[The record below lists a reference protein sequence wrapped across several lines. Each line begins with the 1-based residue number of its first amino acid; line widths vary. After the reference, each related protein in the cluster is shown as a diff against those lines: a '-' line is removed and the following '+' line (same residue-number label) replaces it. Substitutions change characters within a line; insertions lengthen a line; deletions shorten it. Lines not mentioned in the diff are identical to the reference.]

1 MSVRFLLGASGSGKS
16 RQIYNEI
23 IQASIK
29 EPERNFYLI
38 VPEQYTMEAQRE
50 LVTMHPAGGMM
61 NIDAIGMN
69 RLAYRVF
76 DELGIST
83 GQVLEDFGKSM
94 LIKKILCEQQD
105 TLHVYGS
112 YYDKLGF
119 VDEMKSMMSEIFQ
132 YNIKQDT
139 IDEIMEQ
146 IPEDSVVAG
155 KMQDIRHIYEE
166 FEAFAGE
173 RYIVAEQLV
182 ELLTRHVGQSKLV
195 CGSSLYFDGFTGFT
209 PVQLELV
216 EKLMT
221 CADDLTF
228 SFTLDDRDQKYEHIK
243 DYELFYLTKT
253 TIKKLTEAAAAA
265 GVEIESPVVLPGTIN
280 YRLGENR
287 ELFFLERNLFRS
299 PYQKWK
305 QPLERIHLTATG
317 DAQDEI
323 VFVASTIRRLVRE
336 KGYRYKDIAIVAG
349 DLEQASHIYERVMDE
364 YEIPVFIDA
373 NACLKAN
380 PCAETIRSVLA
391 VLADDFS
398 YDSVFR
404 FLKAGMTDLSFED
417 IELLENYALKRGVR
431 GYSRWN
437 RAVSENYEKTS
448 PVNIEEIR
456 QAFMKM
462 FGDIRKVFAD
472 KKAVTKDY
480 VEALYDFLLQIHMYE
495 KLEARKN
502 ELYEENRINEGDAYG
517 QIFEKTVR
525 LFDKIAELLGDTKMS
540 VKEFYEIVD
549 TGLSD
554 IEVGVVPPTVDR
566 VLIGDITRSRLNHI
580 KVLFFTS
587 VNDGIVPKAPK
598 KGRILSDRDRDILS
612 DCGLELAPSDKQNSY
627 IEQFYIY
634 TILTKPSDHLYI
646 SYHKLSA
653 SLESMRPSYL
663 LGRIS
668 SIFPSLQAEEYDAA
682 SCMPDTVNR
691 SLRRILRAEDSED
704 AESRILTRIL
714 TEKGFAGELTAIYKG
729 RTYRNVAEQL
739 PPETIALLY
748 GRYLHASVSK
758 LELYARCGFAY
769 FLKYGLRLKEREM
782 YQVDVRNVGVILHSV
797 MEGLFKQVRDTR
809 NNDWENFPEDERM
822 LMVTELVNRA
832 AEESAGDFFEDNAR
846 NAYMLQM
853 IERMAQTSAGMLQKH
868 IRLGSMKPGML
879 EKTFD
884 SAKDEVGSYL
894 FELPN
899 QIQMSI
905 NGKIDRVDVEEED
918 GTVYIKV
925 IDYKSSTRK
934 LSLEEVLNGEQLQ
947 LVTYSAIAYEIEKM
961 IYPDKN
967 IQIAGLLYYSFDDPV
982 IEIESSEIDTGTEQP
997 EFSDQEKLDAE
1008 RMEKMKLQGFVNE
1021 SPAVIQ
1027 KMDHTCNQS
1036 LPVKLDKNGD
1046 IKKSENV
1053 VSADQIRTIM
1063 ELTRENI
1070 EELGSQIAKGKIAIE
1085 PYKKKMTDLGN
1096 SLMHGDISI
1105 KPYEYEG
1112 RKPCEYCEF
1121 KNICHFDVKNGGNQY
1136 RRPDN
1141 EKLKR
1146 YREE

>member
-146 IPEDSVVAG
+146 IPENSVVAG

-265 GVEIESPVVLPGTIN
+265 GMEIESPVVLPGTIN

-349 DLEQASHIYERVMDE
+349 DLEQASNIYERVMDE

-448 PVNIEEIR
+448 PVNVEEIR

-472 KKAVTKDY
+472 KKAATKDY

-691 SLRRILRAEDSED
+691 SLRRILRTEEDDSED

-714 TEKGFAGELTAIYKG
+714 TEKGFTRELTAIYKG

-925 IDYKSSTRK
+925 IDYKSSARK
-934 LSLEEVLNGEQLQ
+934 LSLEEILNGEQLQ

-982 IEIESSEIDTGTEQP
+982 IEIESSEIDTDTEQP

-1070 EELGSQIAKGKIAIE
+1070 EELGSQIAEGKIAIE
-1085 PYKKKMTDLGN
+1085 PYKNKSNTGCD
-1096 SLMHGDISI
+1096 
-1105 KPYEYEG
+1105 
-1112 RKPCEYCEF
+1112 YCEF

>member
-105 TLHVYGS
+105 TLQVYGS

-448 PVNIEEIR
+448 PVNVEEIR

-525 LFDKIAELLGDTKMS
+525 LFDKIEELLGDTKMS

-566 VLIGDITRSRLNHI
+566 VLFGDITRSRLNHI

-668 SIFPSLQAEEYDAA
+668 SIFASLQAEEYDAA

-691 SLRRILRAEDSED
+691 SLRRILRTEEDDSED

-714 TEKGFAGELTAIYKG
+714 TEKGFARELTAIYKG

-982 IEIESSEIDTGTEQP
+982 IEIESSEIDTDTEQP

-1070 EELGSQIAKGKIAIE
+1070 EELGSQIAEGKIAIE
-1085 PYKKKMTDLGN
+1085 PYKNKSNTGCD
-1096 SLMHGDISI
+1096 
-1105 KPYEYEG
+1105 
-1112 RKPCEYCEF
+1112 YCEF

>member
-299 PYQKWK
+299 PYRKWK

-448 PVNIEEIR
+448 PVNVEEIR

-462 FGDIRKVFAD
+462 FGDIRKAFAD
-472 KKAVTKDY
+472 KKAATKDY

-704 AESRILTRIL
+704 AEGRILTRIL
-714 TEKGFAGELTAIYKG
+714 TEKGFAGELTAIYRG

-748 GRYLHASVSK
+748 GRYLHVSVSK

-832 AEESAGDFFEDNAR
+832 AEEAAGDFFEDNAR

-899 QIQMSI
+899 QIRMSI

-925 IDYKSSTRK
+925 IDYKSSARK
-934 LSLEEVLNGEQLQ
+934 LSLEEILNGEQLQ

-961 IYPDKN
+961 IYPDKD
-967 IQIAGLLYYSFDDPV
+967 IQVAGLLYYSFDDPV
-982 IEIESSEIDTGTEQP
+982 IEIESSEIDTDTEQP

-1070 EELGSQIAKGKIAIE
+1070 EEFGSQIAEGKIAIE
-1085 PYKKKMTDLGN
+1085 PYKNKSNTGCD
-1096 SLMHGDISI
+1096 
-1105 KPYEYEG
+1105 
-1112 RKPCEYCEF
+1112 YCEF

>member
-105 TLHVYGS
+105 TLQVYGS

-166 FEAFAGE
+166 FEVFAGE

-448 PVNIEEIR
+448 PVNVEEIR

-462 FGDIRKVFAD
+462 FEDIRKVFAD

-502 ELYEENRINEGDAYG
+502 ELYEENRISEGDAYG

-646 SYHKLSA
+646 SYHKLST

-691 SLRRILRAEDSED
+691 SLRRILRTEEDDSED

-714 TEKGFAGELTAIYKG
+714 TEKGFARELTAIYKG
-729 RTYRNVAEQL
+729 RAYRNVAEQL

-982 IEIESSEIDTGTEQP
+982 IEIESSEIDTDTEQP

-1027 KMDHTCNQS
+1027 RMDHTCNQS

-1053 VSADQIRTIM
+1053 VSTDQIRTIM

-1070 EELGSQIAKGKIAIE
+1070 EELGSQIAEGKIAIE
-1085 PYKKKMTDLGN
+1085 PYKNKSNTGCD
-1096 SLMHGDISI
+1096 
-1105 KPYEYEG
+1105 
-1112 RKPCEYCEF
+1112 YCEF

>member
-105 TLHVYGS
+105 TLQVYGS

-253 TIKKLTEAAAAA
+253 TIKKLTEAAAVA

-336 KGYRYKDIAIVAG
+336 EGYRYKDIAIVAG

-431 GYSRWN
+431 GYNRWN

-448 PVNIEEIR
+448 PVNVEEIR

-502 ELYEENRINEGDAYG
+502 ELYEENRISEGDAYG

-691 SLRRILRAEDSED
+691 SLRRILRAEEDDSED

-714 TEKGFAGELTAIYKG
+714 TEKGFARELTAIYKG

-982 IEIESSEIDTGTEQP
+982 IEIESSEIDTDTEQP
-997 EFSDQEKLDAE
+997 EFSNQEKLDAE

-1070 EELGSQIAKGKIAIE
+1070 EELGSQIAEGKIAIE
-1085 PYKKKMTDLGN
+1085 PYKNKSNTGCD
-1096 SLMHGDISI
+1096 
-1105 KPYEYEG
+1105 
-1112 RKPCEYCEF
+1112 YCEF

>member
-146 IPEDSVVAG
+146 IPENSVVAG

-265 GVEIESPVVLPGTIN
+265 GMEIESPVVLPGTIN

-668 SIFPSLQAEEYDAA
+668 NIFPSLQAEEYDAA

-1070 EELGSQIAKGKIAIE
+1070 EELGSQIAEGKIAIE
-1085 PYKKKMTDLGN
+1085 PYKNKSNTGCD
-1096 SLMHGDISI
+1096 
-1105 KPYEYEG
+1105 
-1112 RKPCEYCEF
+1112 YCEF

>member
-349 DLEQASHIYERVMDE
+349 DLEQASHIYERVMNE

-587 VNDGIVPKAPK
+587 VNDGIVSKAPK

-668 SIFPSLQAEEYDAA
+668 NIFPSLQAEEYDAA

-1085 PYKKKMTDLGN
+1085 PYKNKSNTGCD
-1096 SLMHGDISI
+1096 
-1105 KPYEYEG
+1105 
-1112 RKPCEYCEF
+1112 YCEF

>member
-1070 EELGSQIAKGKIAIE
+1070 EELGSQIAEGKIAIE
-1085 PYKKKMTDLGN
+1085 PYKNKSNTGCD
-1096 SLMHGDISI
+1096 
-1105 KPYEYEG
+1105 
-1112 RKPCEYCEF
+1112 YCEF

>member
-349 DLEQASHIYERVMDE
+349 DLEQASHIYERVMNE

-580 KVLFFTS
+580 MVLFFTS

-668 SIFPSLQAEEYDAA
+668 NIFPSLQAEEYDAA

-1070 EELGSQIAKGKIAIE
+1070 EELGSQIAEGKIAIE
-1085 PYKKKMTDLGN
+1085 PYKNKSNTGCD
-1096 SLMHGDISI
+1096 
-1105 KPYEYEG
+1105 
-1112 RKPCEYCEF
+1112 YCEF

>member
-1 MSVRFLLGASGSGKS
+1 M
-16 RQIYNEI
+16 
-23 IQASIK
+23 
-29 EPERNFYLI
+29 
-38 VPEQYTMEAQRE
+38 
-50 LVTMHPAGGMM
+50 
-61 NIDAIGMN
+61 
-69 RLAYRVF
+69 
-76 DELGIST
+76 
-83 GQVLEDFGKSM
+83 
-94 LIKKILCEQQD
+94 
-105 TLHVYGS
+105 
-112 YYDKLGF
+112 
-119 VDEMKSMMSEIFQ
+119 
-132 YNIKQDT
+132 
-139 IDEIMEQ
+139 
-146 IPEDSVVAG
+146 
-155 KMQDIRHIYEE
+155 
-166 FEAFAGE
+166 
-173 RYIVAEQLV
+173 
-182 ELLTRHVGQSKLV
+182 
-195 CGSSLYFDGFTGFT
+195 
-209 PVQLELV
+209 
-216 EKLMT
+216 
-221 CADDLTF
+221 
-228 SFTLDDRDQKYEHIK
+228 
-243 DYELFYLTKT
+243 
-253 TIKKLTEAAAAA
+253 
-265 GVEIESPVVLPGTIN
+265 
-280 YRLGENR
+280 
-287 ELFFLERNLFRS
+287 
-299 PYQKWK
+299 
-305 QPLERIHLTATG
+305 
-317 DAQDEI
+317 
-323 VFVASTIRRLVRE
+323 
-336 KGYRYKDIAIVAG
+336 
-349 DLEQASHIYERVMDE
+349 
-364 YEIPVFIDA
+364 
-373 NACLKAN
+373 
-380 PCAETIRSVLA
+380 
-391 VLADDFS
+391 
-398 YDSVFR
+398 
-404 FLKAGMTDLSFED
+404 
-417 IELLENYALKRGVR
+417 
-431 GYSRWN
+431 
-437 RAVSENYEKTS
+437 
-448 PVNIEEIR
+448 
-456 QAFMKM
+456 
-462 FGDIRKVFAD
+462 
-472 KKAVTKDY
+472 
-480 VEALYDFLLQIHMYE
+480 
-495 KLEARKN
+495 
-502 ELYEENRINEGDAYG
+502 
-517 QIFEKTVR
+517 
-525 LFDKIAELLGDTKMS
+525 
-540 VKEFYEIVD
+540 
-549 TGLSD
+549 
-554 IEVGVVPPTVDR
+554 
-566 VLIGDITRSRLNHI
+566 
-580 KVLFFTS
+580 
-587 VNDGIVPKAPK
+587 
-598 KGRILSDRDRDILS
+598 
-612 DCGLELAPSDKQNSY
+612 
-627 IEQFYIY
+627 
-634 TILTKPSDHLYI
+634 
-646 SYHKLSA
+646 
-653 SLESMRPSYL
+653 
-663 LGRIS
+663 
-668 SIFPSLQAEEYDAA
+668 
-682 SCMPDTVNR
+682 
-691 SLRRILRAEDSED
+691 
-704 AESRILTRIL
+704 
-714 TEKGFAGELTAIYKG
+714 TEKGFARELTAIYKG

-982 IEIESSEIDTGTEQP
+982 IEIESSEIDTDTEQP

-1070 EELGSQIAKGKIAIE
+1070 EELGSQIAEGKIAIE
-1085 PYKKKMTDLGN
+1085 PYKNKSNTGCD
-1096 SLMHGDISI
+1096 
-1105 KPYEYEG
+1105 
-1112 RKPCEYCEF
+1112 YCEF

>member
-105 TLHVYGS
+105 TLQVYGS

-349 DLEQASHIYERVMDE
+349 DLEQASHIYERVMNE

-668 SIFPSLQAEEYDAA
+668 NIFPSLQAEEYDAA
-682 SCMPDTVNR
+682 SWMPDTVNR
-691 SLRRILRAEDSED
+691 SLRRILRAVDSED

-918 GTVYIKV
+918 GTVYIKG

-1085 PYKKKMTDLGN
+1085 PYKNKSNTGCD
-1096 SLMHGDISI
+1096 
-1105 KPYEYEG
+1105 
-1112 RKPCEYCEF
+1112 YCEF

>member
-105 TLHVYGS
+105 TLQVYGN

-336 KGYRYKDIAIVAG
+336 EGYRYKDIAIVAG

-448 PVNIEEIR
+448 PVNVEEIR

-612 DCGLELAPSDKQNSY
+612 GCGLELAPSDKQNSY

-691 SLRRILRAEDSED
+691 SLRRILWTEEDDSED

-714 TEKGFAGELTAIYKG
+714 TEKGFARELTAIYKG

-899 QIQMSI
+899 QIRMSI

-925 IDYKSSTRK
+925 IDYKSSARK

-982 IEIESSEIDTGTEQP
+982 IEIESSEIDTDTEQP

-1070 EELGSQIAKGKIAIE
+1070 EELGSQIAEGKIAIE
-1085 PYKKKMTDLGN
+1085 PYKNKSNTGCD
-1096 SLMHGDISI
+1096 
-1105 KPYEYEG
+1105 
-1112 RKPCEYCEF
+1112 YCEF

>member
-105 TLHVYGS
+105 TLQVYGS

-132 YNIKQDT
+132 YNIKRDT

-336 KGYRYKDIAIVAG
+336 EGYRYKDIAIVAG

-404 FLKAGMTDLSFED
+404 FLKAGMTDLTFED

-448 PVNIEEIR
+448 PVNVEEIR

-462 FGDIRKVFAD
+462 LGDIRKAFAD

-691 SLRRILRAEDSED
+691 SLRRILRTEEDDSED

-714 TEKGFAGELTAIYKG
+714 TEKGLARELTAIYKG

-899 QIQMSI
+899 QIRMSI

-982 IEIESSEIDTGTEQP
+982 IEIESSEIDTDTEQP

-1070 EELGSQIAKGKIAIE
+1070 EELGSQIAEGKIAIE
-1085 PYKKKMTDLGN
+1085 PYKNKSNTGCD
-1096 SLMHGDISI
+1096 
-1105 KPYEYEG
+1105 
-1112 RKPCEYCEF
+1112 YCEF

>member
-146 IPEDSVVAG
+146 IPENSVVAG

-1070 EELGSQIAKGKIAIE
+1070 EELGSQIAEGKIAIE
-1085 PYKKKMTDLGN
+1085 PYKNKSNTGCD
-1096 SLMHGDISI
+1096 
-1105 KPYEYEG
+1105 
-1112 RKPCEYCEF
+1112 YCEF

>member
-349 DLEQASHIYERVMDE
+349 DLEQASHIYERVMNE

-668 SIFPSLQAEEYDAA
+668 NIFPSLQAEEYDAA

-925 IDYKSSTRK
+925 IDYKSSARK
-934 LSLEEVLNGEQLQ
+934 LSLEEILNGEQLQ

-982 IEIESSEIDTGTEQP
+982 IEIESSEIDTDTEQP

-1070 EELGSQIAKGKIAIE
+1070 EELGSQIAEGKIAIE
-1085 PYKKKMTDLGN
+1085 PYKNKSNTGCD
-1096 SLMHGDISI
+1096 
-1105 KPYEYEG
+1105 
-1112 RKPCEYCEF
+1112 YCEF

>member
-94 LIKKILCEQQD
+94 LIKKILCEHQD
-105 TLHVYGS
+105 TLQVYGS

-146 IPEDSVVAG
+146 IPGDSVVAG

-336 KGYRYKDIAIVAG
+336 EGYRYKDIAIVAG

-404 FLKAGMTDLSFED
+404 FLKAGMTDLTFED

-448 PVNIEEIR
+448 PVNVEEIR

-462 FGDIRKVFAD
+462 LGDIRKAFAD

-646 SYHKLSA
+646 SYHKLST

-691 SLRRILRAEDSED
+691 SLRRILRTEEDDSED

-714 TEKGFAGELTAIYKG
+714 TEKGFARELTAIYKG
-729 RTYRNVAEQL
+729 KTYRNVAEQL
-739 PPETIALLY
+739 PLETIALLY

-899 QIQMSI
+899 QIRMSI

-967 IQIAGLLYYSFDDPV
+967 IQIAGLLYYSFDDPM
-982 IEIESSEIDTGTEQP
+982 IEIESSEIDTDTEQP

-1070 EELGSQIAKGKIAIE
+1070 EELGSQIAEGKIAIE
-1085 PYKKKMTDLGN
+1085 PYKNKSNTGCD
-1096 SLMHGDISI
+1096 
-1105 KPYEYEG
+1105 
-1112 RKPCEYCEF
+1112 YCEF

>member
-105 TLHVYGS
+105 TLQVYGS

-336 KGYRYKDIAIVAG
+336 EGYRYKDIAIVAG

-448 PVNIEEIR
+448 PVNVEEIR

-525 LFDKIAELLGDTKMS
+525 LFDKIEELLGDTKMS

-691 SLRRILRAEDSED
+691 SLSRILRTEEDDSED

-714 TEKGFAGELTAIYKG
+714 TEKGFARELTAIYKG

-899 QIQMSI
+899 QIRMSI

-982 IEIESSEIDTGTEQP
+982 IEIESSEIDTDTEQP

-1070 EELGSQIAKGKIAIE
+1070 EELGSQIAEGKIAIE
-1085 PYKKKMTDLGN
+1085 PYKNKSNTGCD
-1096 SLMHGDISI
+1096 
-1105 KPYEYEG
+1105 
-1112 RKPCEYCEF
+1112 YCEF

>member
-349 DLEQASHIYERVMDE
+349 DLEQASHIYERVMNE

-653 SLESMRPSYL
+653 LLESMRPSYL

-668 SIFPSLQAEEYDAA
+668 NIFPSLQAEEYDAA

-925 IDYKSSTRK
+925 IDYKSSARK
-934 LSLEEVLNGEQLQ
+934 LSLEEILNGEQLQ

-982 IEIESSEIDTGTEQP
+982 IEIESSEIDTDTEQP

-1070 EELGSQIAKGKIAIE
+1070 EELGSQIAEGKIAIE
-1085 PYKKKMTDLGN
+1085 PYKNKSNTGCD
-1096 SLMHGDISI
+1096 
-1105 KPYEYEG
+1105 
-1112 RKPCEYCEF
+1112 YCEF

>member
-105 TLHVYGS
+105 TLQVYGS

-132 YNIKQDT
+132 YNIKRDT

-155 KMQDIRHIYEE
+155 KMQDIRRIYEE

-182 ELLTRHVGQSKLV
+182 ELLTRHVSQSKLV

-253 TIKKLTEAAAAA
+253 TIKKLTEAAAAS
-265 GVEIESPVVLPGTIN
+265 GVEVESPVVLPGTTN
-280 YRLGENR
+280 YRLRANR

-336 KGYRYKDIAIVAG
+336 EGYRYKDIAIVAG

-391 VLADDFS
+391 VLSDDFS

-431 GYSRWN
+431 GHSRWN

-448 PVNIEEIR
+448 PVNVEEIR

-462 FGDIRKVFAD
+462 FGDIRKVFTD

-525 LFDKIAELLGDTKMS
+525 LFDKIVELLGDTKMS

-691 SLRRILRAEDSED
+691 SLRRILRAEENDSED
-704 AESRILTRIL
+704 AESRILTSIL
-714 TEKGFAGELTAIYKG
+714 TEKGFARELTAIYKG

-809 NNDWENFPEDERM
+809 NNDWEHYPEDERKT
-822 LMVTELVNRA
+822 MVTELVNRA
-832 AEESAGDFFEDNAR
+832 AEEAAGDFFEDNAR

-899 QIQMSI
+899 QIRMSI

-934 LSLEEVLNGEQLQ
+934 LSLEEILNGEQLQ
-947 LVTYSAIAYEIEKM
+947 LVTYSAIAYEIEKT
-961 IYPDKN
+961 IYPDKD
-967 IQIAGLLYYSFDDPV
+967 IQVAGLLYYSFDDPV
-982 IEIESSEIDTGTEQP
+982 IEIESSEIDTDSKQP
-997 EFSDQEKLDAE
+997 EFADHERLDAV

-1070 EELGSQIAKGKIAIE
+1070 EELGSQIAEGKIAIE
-1085 PYKKKMTDLGN
+1085 PYKNKSNTGCD
-1096 SLMHGDISI
+1096 
-1105 KPYEYEG
+1105 
-1112 RKPCEYCEF
+1112 YCEF

-1146 YREE
+1146 YKEE

>member
-1085 PYKKKMTDLGN
+1085 PYKNKSNTGCD
-1096 SLMHGDISI
+1096 
-1105 KPYEYEG
+1105 
-1112 RKPCEYCEF
+1112 YCEF

-1136 RRPDN
+1136 RRPDK

>member
-105 TLHVYGS
+105 TLQVYGS

-336 KGYRYKDIAIVAG
+336 EGYHYKDIAIVAG
-349 DLEQASHIYERVMDE
+349 ELEQASHIYERVMDE

-448 PVNIEEIR
+448 PVNVEEIR

-462 FGDIRKVFAD
+462 FGDIRKAFAD

-502 ELYEENRINEGDAYG
+502 ELYEENRISEGDAYG

-691 SLRRILRAEDSED
+691 SLRRILRTEEDDSED

-714 TEKGFAGELTAIYKG
+714 TEKGFARELTAIYKG

-982 IEIESSEIDTGTEQP
+982 IEIESSEIDTDTEQP

-1070 EELGSQIAKGKIAIE
+1070 EELGSQIAEGKIAIE
-1085 PYKKKMTDLGN
+1085 PYKNKSNTGCD
-1096 SLMHGDISI
+1096 
-1105 KPYEYEG
+1105 
-1112 RKPCEYCEF
+1112 YCEF

>member
-349 DLEQASHIYERVMDE
+349 DLEQASHIYERVMNE
-364 YEIPVFIDA
+364 YEIPIFIDA

-668 SIFPSLQAEEYDAA
+668 NIFPSLQAEEYDAA

-1070 EELGSQIAKGKIAIE
+1070 EELGSQIAEGKIAIE
-1085 PYKKKMTDLGN
+1085 PYKNKSNTGCD
-1096 SLMHGDISI
+1096 
-1105 KPYEYEG
+1105 
-1112 RKPCEYCEF
+1112 YCEF

>member
-105 TLHVYGS
+105 TLQVYGS

-349 DLEQASHIYERVMDE
+349 DLEQASHIYERVMNE

-462 FGDIRKVFAD
+462 FGDIRKAFAD

-668 SIFPSLQAEEYDAA
+668 NIFPSLQAEEYDAA

-1070 EELGSQIAKGKIAIE
+1070 EELGSQIAEGKIAIE
-1085 PYKKKMTDLGN
+1085 PYKNKSNTGCD
-1096 SLMHGDISI
+1096 
-1105 KPYEYEG
+1105 
-1112 RKPCEYCEF
+1112 YCEF

-1136 RRPDN
+1136 RRSDN

>member
-105 TLHVYGS
+105 TLQVYGS

-336 KGYRYKDIAIVAG
+336 EGYRYKDIAIVAG

-404 FLKAGMTDLSFED
+404 FLKAGMTDLTFED

-448 PVNIEEIR
+448 PVNVEEIR

-462 FGDIRKVFAD
+462 LGDIRKAFAD

-517 QIFEKTVR
+517 QIFEKTVW

-646 SYHKLSA
+646 SYHKLST

-691 SLRRILRAEDSED
+691 SLRRILRTEEDDSED

-714 TEKGFAGELTAIYKG
+714 MEKGFARELTAIYKG
-729 RTYRNVAEQL
+729 KTYRNVAEQL
-739 PPETIALLY
+739 PLETIALLY

-899 QIQMSI
+899 QIRMSI

-982 IEIESSEIDTGTEQP
+982 IEIESSEIDTDTEQP

-1070 EELGSQIAKGKIAIE
+1070 EELGSQIAEGKIAIE
-1085 PYKKKMTDLGN
+1085 PYKNKSNTGCD
-1096 SLMHGDISI
+1096 
-1105 KPYEYEG
+1105 
-1112 RKPCEYCEF
+1112 YCEF

>member
-448 PVNIEEIR
+448 PVNVEEIR

-472 KKAVTKDY
+472 KKAATKDY

-704 AESRILTRIL
+704 AEGRILTRIL
-714 TEKGFAGELTAIYKG
+714 TEKGFAGELTAIYRG

-832 AEESAGDFFEDNAR
+832 AEEAAGDFFEDNAR

-899 QIQMSI
+899 QIRMSI

-925 IDYKSSTRK
+925 IDYKSSARK
-934 LSLEEVLNGEQLQ
+934 LSLEEILNGEQLQ

-961 IYPDKN
+961 IYPDKD
-967 IQIAGLLYYSFDDPV
+967 IQVAGLLYYSFDDPV
-982 IEIESSEIDTGTEQP
+982 IEIESSEIDTDTEQP

-1070 EELGSQIAKGKIAIE
+1070 EELGSQIAEGKIAIE
-1085 PYKKKMTDLGN
+1085 PYKNKSNTGCD
-1096 SLMHGDISI
+1096 
-1105 KPYEYEG
+1105 
-1112 RKPCEYCEF
+1112 YCEF

>member
-317 DAQDEI
+317 DVQDEI

-349 DLEQASHIYERVMDE
+349 DLEQASHIYERVMNE

-809 NNDWENFPEDERM
+809 NNDWEHFSEDERKA
-822 LMVTELVNRA
+822 MVTELVNRA
-832 AEESAGDFFEDNAR
+832 AEEAAGDFFEDNAR

-934 LSLEEVLNGEQLQ
+934 LSLEEILNGEQLQ

-982 IEIESSEIDTGTEQP
+982 IEIESSEIDTDTEQP

-1070 EELGSQIAKGKIAIE
+1070 EELGSQIAEGKIAIE
-1085 PYKKKMTDLGN
+1085 PYKNKSNTGCD
-1096 SLMHGDISI
+1096 
-1105 KPYEYEG
+1105 
-1112 RKPCEYCEF
+1112 YCEF

>member
-105 TLHVYGS
+105 TLQVYGS

-265 GVEIESPVVLPGTIN
+265 GVEIEPPVVLPGTIN

-391 VLADDFS
+391 VLTDDFS

-448 PVNIEEIR
+448 PVNVEEIR

-502 ELYEENRINEGDAYG
+502 ELYEENRISEGDAYG

-691 SLRRILRAEDSED
+691 SLRRILRTEEDDSED

-714 TEKGFAGELTAIYKG
+714 TEKGFARELTAIYKG

-982 IEIESSEIDTGTEQP
+982 IEIESSEIDTDTEQP

-1027 KMDHTCNQS
+1027 RMDHTCNQS

-1053 VSADQIRTIM
+1053 VSTDQIRTIM

-1070 EELGSQIAKGKIAIE
+1070 EEIGNQIAEGKIAIE
-1085 PYKKKMTDLGN
+1085 PYKNKSNTGCD
-1096 SLMHGDISI
+1096 
-1105 KPYEYEG
+1105 
-1112 RKPCEYCEF
+1112 YCEF

>member
-336 KGYRYKDIAIVAG
+336 KEYRYKDIAIVAG
-349 DLEQASHIYERVMDE
+349 DLEQASHIYERVMNE

-668 SIFPSLQAEEYDAA
+668 NIFPSLQAEEYDAA

-1085 PYKKKMTDLGN
+1085 PYKNKSNTGCD
-1096 SLMHGDISI
+1096 
-1105 KPYEYEG
+1105 
-1112 RKPCEYCEF
+1112 YCEF

>member
-105 TLHVYGS
+105 TLQVYGS

-668 SIFPSLQAEEYDAA
+668 NIFPSLQAEEYDAA

-934 LSLEEVLNGEQLQ
+934 LSLEEILNGEQLQ

-1070 EELGSQIAKGKIAIE
+1070 EELGSQIAEGKIAIE
-1085 PYKKKMTDLGN
+1085 PYKNKSNTGCD
-1096 SLMHGDISI
+1096 
-1105 KPYEYEG
+1105 
-1112 RKPCEYCEF
+1112 YCEF

>member
-50 LVTMHPAGGMM
+50 LVTMHPAGCMM

-105 TLHVYGS
+105 TLQVYGS

-448 PVNIEEIR
+448 PVNVEEIR

-525 LFDKIAELLGDTKMS
+525 LFDKIEELLGDTKMS

-691 SLRRILRAEDSED
+691 SLRRILRTEEDDSED

-714 TEKGFAGELTAIYKG
+714 TEKGFARELTAIYKG

-905 NGKIDRVDVEEED
+905 NGKIDRVDVEEEE

-961 IYPDKN
+961 IYPDKD
-967 IQIAGLLYYSFDDPV
+967 IQVAGLLYYSFDDPV
-982 IEIESSEIDTGTEQP
+982 IEIESSEIDTDTEQP

-1027 KMDHTCNQS
+1027 KMDHTCSQS

-1070 EELGSQIAKGKIAIE
+1070 EELGSQIAEGKIAIE
-1085 PYKKKMTDLGN
+1085 PYKNKSNTGCD
-1096 SLMHGDISI
+1096 
-1105 KPYEYEG
+1105 
-1112 RKPCEYCEF
+1112 YCEF

-1141 EKLKR
+1141 AKLKR

>member
-166 FEAFAGE
+166 FEAIAGE

-349 DLEQASHIYERVMDE
+349 DLEQASHIYERVMNE

-668 SIFPSLQAEEYDAA
+668 NIFPSLQAEEYDAA

-1027 KMDHTCNQS
+1027 KMDQTCNQS

-1070 EELGSQIAKGKIAIE
+1070 EELGSQIAEGKIAIE
-1085 PYKKKMTDLGN
+1085 PYKNKSNTG
-1096 SLMHGDISI
+1096 GD
-1105 KPYEYEG
+1105 
-1112 RKPCEYCEF
+1112 YCEF

>member
-105 TLHVYGS
+105 TLQVYGS

-349 DLEQASHIYERVMDE
+349 DLEQASHIYERVMNE

-380 PCAETIRSVLA
+380 PCAETIRR

-668 SIFPSLQAEEYDAA
+668 NIFPSLQAEEYDAA

-1085 PYKKKMTDLGN
+1085 PYKNKSNTGCD
-1096 SLMHGDISI
+1096 
-1105 KPYEYEG
+1105 
-1112 RKPCEYCEF
+1112 YCEF

>member
-448 PVNIEEIR
+448 PVNVEEIR

-472 KKAVTKDY
+472 KKAATKDY

-691 SLRRILRAEDSED
+691 SLRRILRTEEDDSED

-714 TEKGFAGELTAIYKG
+714 TEKGFTRELTAIYKG

-832 AEESAGDFFEDNAR
+832 AEEAAGDFFEDNAR

-925 IDYKSSTRK
+925 IDYKSSARK
-934 LSLEEVLNGEQLQ
+934 LSLEEILNGEQLQ

-961 IYPDKN
+961 IYPDKD
-967 IQIAGLLYYSFDDPV
+967 IQVAGLLYYSFDDPV
-982 IEIESSEIDTGTEQP
+982 IEIESSEIDTDTEQP

-1027 KMDHTCNQS
+1027 KMDHTGNQS

-1070 EELGSQIAKGKIAIE
+1070 EELGSQIAEGKIAIE
-1085 PYKKKMTDLGN
+1085 PYKNKSNTGCD
-1096 SLMHGDISI
+1096 
-1105 KPYEYEG
+1105 
-1112 RKPCEYCEF
+1112 YCEF

>member
-105 TLHVYGS
+105 TLQVYGS

-280 YRLGENR
+280 YRLEENR

-448 PVNIEEIR
+448 PVNVEEIR

-502 ELYEENRINEGDAYG
+502 ELYEENRISEGDAYG

-646 SYHKLSA
+646 SYHKLST

-691 SLRRILRAEDSED
+691 SLRRILRTEEDDSED

-714 TEKGFAGELTAIYKG
+714 TEKGFARELTAIYKG
-729 RTYRNVAEQL
+729 RAYRNVAEQL

-982 IEIESSEIDTGTEQP
+982 IEIESSEIDTDTEQP

-1070 EELGSQIAKGKIAIE
+1070 EELGSQIAEGKIAIE
-1085 PYKKKMTDLGN
+1085 PYKNKSNTGCD
-1096 SLMHGDISI
+1096 
-1105 KPYEYEG
+1105 
-1112 RKPCEYCEF
+1112 YCEF

>member
-105 TLHVYGS
+105 TLQVYGS

-132 YNIKQDT
+132 YNIKRDT
-139 IDEIMEQ
+139 INEIMEQ

-336 KGYRYKDIAIVAG
+336 EGYRYKDIAIVAG

-448 PVNIEEIR
+448 PVNVEEIR

-525 LFDKIAELLGDTKMS
+525 LFDKIEELLGDTKMS

-691 SLRRILRAEDSED
+691 SLRRILRTEEDDSED

-714 TEKGFAGELTAIYKG
+714 TEKGFARELTAIYKG
-729 RTYRNVAEQL
+729 RAYRNVAEQL

-982 IEIESSEIDTGTEQP
+982 IEIESSEIDTDTEQP

-1027 KMDHTCNQS
+1027 RMDHTCNQS

-1053 VSADQIRTIM
+1053 VSTDQIRTIM

-1070 EELGSQIAKGKIAIE
+1070 EELGSQIAEGKIAIE
-1085 PYKKKMTDLGN
+1085 PYKNKSNTGCD
-1096 SLMHGDISI
+1096 
-1105 KPYEYEG
+1105 
-1112 RKPCEYCEF
+1112 YCEF

>member
-349 DLEQASHIYERVMDE
+349 DLEQASHIYERVMNE

-668 SIFPSLQAEEYDAA
+668 NIFPSLQAEEYDAA

-782 YQVDVRNVGVILHSV
+782 YQVDVRNVGAILHSV

-1070 EELGSQIAKGKIAIE
+1070 EELGSQIAEGKIAIE
-1085 PYKKKMTDLGN
+1085 PYKNKSNTGCD
-1096 SLMHGDISI
+1096 
-1105 KPYEYEG
+1105 
-1112 RKPCEYCEF
+1112 YCEF

>member
-299 PYQKWK
+299 PYRKWK

-448 PVNIEEIR
+448 PVNVEEIR

-462 FGDIRKVFAD
+462 FGDIRKAFAD
-472 KKAVTKDY
+472 KKAATKDY

-704 AESRILTRIL
+704 AEGRILTRIL
-714 TEKGFAGELTAIYKG
+714 TEKGFAGELTAIYRG

-748 GRYLHASVSK
+748 GRYLHVSVSK

-832 AEESAGDFFEDNAR
+832 AEEAAGDFFEDNAR

-899 QIQMSI
+899 QIRMSI

-925 IDYKSSTRK
+925 IDYKSSARK
-934 LSLEEVLNGEQLQ
+934 LSLEEILNGEQLQ
-947 LVTYSAIAYEIEKM
+947 LVIYSAIAYEIEKM
-961 IYPDKN
+961 IYPDKD
-967 IQIAGLLYYSFDDPV
+967 IQVAGLLYYSFDDPV
-982 IEIESSEIDTGTEQP
+982 IEIESSEIDTDTEQP

-1070 EELGSQIAKGKIAIE
+1070 EELGSQIAEGKIAIE
-1085 PYKKKMTDLGN
+1085 PYKNKSNTGCD
-1096 SLMHGDISI
+1096 
-1105 KPYEYEG
+1105 
-1112 RKPCEYCEF
+1112 YCEF

>member
-105 TLHVYGS
+105 TLQVYGS

-668 SIFPSLQAEEYDAA
+668 NIFPSLQAEEYDAA

-769 FLKYGLRLKEREM
+769 FLKYGLRLKKREM

-1070 EELGSQIAKGKIAIE
+1070 EELGSQIAEGKIAIE
-1085 PYKKKMTDLGN
+1085 PYKNKSNTGCD
-1096 SLMHGDISI
+1096 
-1105 KPYEYEG
+1105 
-1112 RKPCEYCEF
+1112 YCEF